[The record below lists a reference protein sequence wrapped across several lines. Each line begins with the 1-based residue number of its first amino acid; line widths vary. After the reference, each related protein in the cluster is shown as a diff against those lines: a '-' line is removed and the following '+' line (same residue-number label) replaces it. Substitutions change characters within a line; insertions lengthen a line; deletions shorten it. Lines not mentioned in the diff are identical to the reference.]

1 MAFAAASAPPSSPT
15 ARSSSPRGRD
25 RKPNP
30 APAGMRAHAAQIDLD
45 VERTF
50 PNHPEFRAPDKG
62 APGGTGAKLE
72 PLRRVLMAL
81 AHSRPDVGYTQGLN
95 FVAGWCMLVLDR
107 DATDHAAPG
116 AETETTARG
125 SDPNADD
132 ARTSS
137 EERAYWL
144 CASLLEDA
152 LAGYFSPGLASLR
165 DDLDALDADFRAVA
179 PAAHRALDDM
189 GCAVKFFCPRW
200 LLCVMVGTAPTAV
213 TLRVWDAVLVDSDR
227 RPRDVLRRCALAAL
241 EARAGAMAAAPGMGE
256 AVDAIRTAGAAV
268 EDVQAFLRRVRD
280 APKRDAARAR
290 RAAEAARAA
299 DAACT
304 PARDPRPTPALRPA
318 LTPFGNLLSVF
329 QPTPRKRDAATGTA
343 ATGTAAA
350 PRRLLWGGARP
361 VAVVDENAFA
371 VDRDVEHRDASA
383 SGPSLARHASVASG
397 EFISAAKAKLAETME
412 NALSPGF
419 RRVGSRG
426 RDAAA
431 EDVDVVGANLAAA
444 AEAIGVTLVGHSVS
458 FDKVGKRTAY
468 GRADARASERASER
482 ASGRR
487 EARDDDDESRE
498 RGKNKRARR
507 APGEEGSEIGI
518 EMRDLGTKGG
528 AAPRSPLGPIGR
540 ARGVD
545 ALARA
550 RGTTSPSSS
559 KGGGRG
565 VRAVVRT
572 GPMATWA
579 SPERSA
585 AGGGY
590 AYDSPVRGG
599 GFGSP
604 LATRSPL
611 ARMR

>member
-1 MAFAAASAPPSSPT
+1 MLFASRAYRDEVRMAFAAASAPPSSPT
-15 ARSSSPRGRD
+15 ARSSSPSGRD
-25 RKPNP
+25 PKPD
-30 APAGMRAHAAQIDLD
+30 AASAGMRAHAAQIDLD

-50 PNHPEFRAPDKG
+50 PNHPDFRAPDKG

-107 DATDHAAPG
+107 DATDHAAPDS
-116 AETETTARG
+116 ETETT
-125 SDPNADD
+125 DPNAKE
-132 ARTSS
+132 ARASS

-179 PAAHRALDDM
+179 PAAHRALDDV

-241 EARAGAMAAAPGMGE
+241 EARAGAMAAAPGVGE
-256 AVDAIRTAGAAV
+256 AVDEIRSAGAAV

-280 APKRDAARAR
+280 APTRDASRAR
-290 RAAEAARAA
+290 READGDAKREAADRER
-299 DAACT
+299 T
-304 PARDPRPTPALRPA
+304 PARDPRLTSALRPPR
-318 LTPFGNLLSVF
+318 TPFGNLLSVF
-329 QPTPRKRDAATGTA
+329 QPTPRKCDAGT
-343 ATGTAAA
+343 TA
-350 PRRLLWGGARP
+350 PRRLLRGGARP
-361 VAVVDENAFA
+361 VVVVDDDAFA
-371 VDRDVEHRDASA
+371 VDGDVARRDTDTTRVEF
-383 SGPSLARHASVASG
+383 L
-397 EFISAAKAKLAETME
+397 SAARAKLAETME
-412 NALSPGF
+412 CALSPGF
-419 RRVGSRG
+419 RRVRSRG

-431 EDVDVVGANLAAA
+431 EDVDVVGANLAVAA
-444 AEAIGVTLVGHSVS
+444 KAMGVTLVGHSVS
-458 FDKVGKRTAY
+458 FDTVGKRTTF
-468 GRADARASERASER
+468 GRADATASERTSER
-482 ASGRR
+482 ASGRGD
-487 EARDDDDESRE
+487 ECRDAGDDAGDDADGERRE
-498 RGKNKRARR
+498 RGENKRAKR
-507 APGEEGSEIGI
+507 ARGGYDSENGI

-540 ARGVD
+540 VRAVD
-545 ALARA
+545 ARARA
-550 RGTTSPSSS
+550 RGVTSSS
-559 KGGGRG
+559 KDGKRGG
-565 VRAVVRT
+565 RAVVRT

-585 AGGGY
+585 TGGGY